1 MPAEQSDGSDTAS
14 TPPLVS
20 RKDKKSGRWSLA
32 AERALSIKDNSIE
45 EVDETTNEVTPE
57 DAIARQNKGIQRTDR
72 STTTILRRRS
82 SQKLLEDINQSI
94 PYIYLHIFKG

>member
-1 MPAEQSDGSDTAS
+1 MSAEQSDGSDTAS

-45 EVDETTNEVTPE
+45 EIDETTNEVTPE
-57 DAIARQNKGIQRTDR
+57 DAIARQNKIQRTDR
-72 STTTILRRRS
+72 STTILRRRS

-94 PYIYLHIFKG
+94 PYNIYTFSKV

>member
-1 MPAEQSDGSDTAS
+1 MSAEQSDGSDIAS

-20 RKDKKSGRWSLA
+20 RKDKKSARWSLA

-57 DAIARQNKGIQRTDR
+57 DAIARRTDR
-72 STTTILRRRS
+72 STTILRRRS

-94 PYIYLHIFKG
+94 SYNIYTF

>member
-1 MPAEQSDGSDTAS
+1 MSAEQSDGSDTAS

-32 AERALSIKDNSIE
+32 AERALSLKDNSIE

-57 DAIARQNKGIQRTDR
+57 DAIARQIQRTDR
-72 STTTILRRRS
+72 STTILRRRS

-94 PYIYLHIFKG
+94 PYNIYTFSKV